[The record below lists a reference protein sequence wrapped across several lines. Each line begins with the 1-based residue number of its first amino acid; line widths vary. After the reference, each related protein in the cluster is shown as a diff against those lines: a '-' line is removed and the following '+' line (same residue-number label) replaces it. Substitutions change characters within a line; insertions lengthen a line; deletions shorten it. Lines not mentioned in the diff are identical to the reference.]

1 VPQPGIQINSVLETE
16 TEPCPVI
23 KIKPMRITIVQNDI
37 IWEQKLTNL
46 AYYNHLLSG
55 LSGKTDLVVLPE
67 MCTTGFSMESIRLA
81 ESNDEES
88 MTIFRQM
95 SKDYGMAITGSFM
108 GKDKQKKGS
117 VKDFAYFNRGFFV
130 CPDGKETF
138 YDKRHLFR
146 MGEESK
152 NYKAGKEKCL
162 ISYMGWNIRLV
173 ICYDLR
179 FPVWCRNTNNEYDLL
194 VVVANW
200 PASREHV
207 WTNLLTARALENMAY
222 VCGVN
227 RIGTDRLNLHYTGD
241 SQLINAYGV
250 TISSTIP
257 DREQIQTLDI
267 DHESLDYFREKFPA
281 WKDAD
286 RFKIN
291 L

>member
-1 VPQPGIQINSVLETE
+1 
-16 TEPCPVI
+16 
-23 KIKPMRITIVQNDI
+23 MRITIVQNNI
-37 IWEQKLTNL
+37 IWEDKTANL
-46 AYYNHLLSG
+46 AYYFSLLSS

-67 MCTTGFSMESIRLA
+67 MCTTGFSMESFRLA
-81 ESNDEES
+81 ETNSGES
-88 MTIFRQM
+88 MTAFRRM
-95 SKDYGMAITGSFM
+95 SKDYGLAITGSFI
-108 GKDKQKKGS
+108 GKDELKKDS
-117 VKDFAYFNRGFFV
+117 DKDFSCFNRGFFI
-130 CPDGKETF
+130 CPGGKETF

-146 MGEESK
+146 IGEEGK

-162 ISYMGWNIRLV
+162 ISYMGWNIRLI

-179 FPVWCRNTNNEYDLL
+179 FPVWCWNTNNEYDLL
-194 VVVANW
+194 IVVGNW

-227 RIGTDRLNLHYTGD
+227 RIGTDGLNIHYTGD
-241 SQLINAYGV
+241 SQLINAYGA
-250 TISSTIP
+250 TISSIVP
-257 DREQIQTLDI
+257 DKEQIQTLDI
-267 DHESLDYFREKFPA
+267 DHESLDYFREKFPV